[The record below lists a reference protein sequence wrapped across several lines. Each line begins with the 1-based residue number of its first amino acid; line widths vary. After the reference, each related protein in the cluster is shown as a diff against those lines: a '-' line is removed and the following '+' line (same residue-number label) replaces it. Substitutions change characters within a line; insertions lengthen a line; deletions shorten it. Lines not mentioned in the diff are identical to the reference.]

1 MSQYDVDGF
10 LKLYQQYRYED
21 QLNFYIS
28 RQQEFTRA
36 QTQALV
42 FSTGLILLVTLA
54 GALEV
59 INVPWFRLLCL
70 LVAAICPVLSTA
82 LIGYIA
88 LYAFEQQAKLYQ
100 DAIHNLHKM
109 RAQMPSLQ
117 ASLNKNDL
125 AQQVSVY
132 VSDVERILQKEQA
145 QWGQLAKNM
154 KPPEI

>member
-1 MSQYDVDGF
+1 MSQHDVDSF
-10 LKLYQQYRYED
+10 LKLYQQYRYKN

-42 FSTGLILLVTLA
+42 LSTGLILLVALA
-54 GALEV
+54 GALEAIDV
-59 INVPWFRLLCL
+59 SWFRLLCL

-82 LIGYIA
+82 LIGYTA
-88 LYAFEQQAKLYQ
+88 LYAFEQQAKIYQ
-100 DAIHNLHKM
+100 DAIHNLRKI
-109 RAQMPSLQ
+109 RAQMPGLQTSLSK
-117 ASLNKNDL
+117 ADL

-132 VSDVERILQKEQA
+132 VSEVERILQKEQG